1 MAWCGS
7 AQKKQP
13 VDLTKQNF
21 EEIRFTVKGSTYKFD
36 TIDGLF
42 RTLENN
48 QNKGPKTEKFVGEEQ
63 ANLERDIKLKQ
74 ARLANLKSKLVDLE
88 KKQVQM
94 MEVLNIDINEKEH
107 ILNLK
112 ARCERNKVV

>member
-1 MAWCGS
+1 MWCGT
-7 AQKKQP
+7 AKKKQAL
-13 VDLTKQNF
+13 DLTKQNF

-42 RTLENN
+42 RPLDT
-48 QNKGPKTEKFVGEEQ
+48 QSKGPKTEKFVGDEQ

-74 ARLANLKSKLVDLE
+74 ARLVNLKSKLVELE
-88 KKQVQM
+88 KKQQQM

-112 ARCERNKVV
+112 TRCERNKA